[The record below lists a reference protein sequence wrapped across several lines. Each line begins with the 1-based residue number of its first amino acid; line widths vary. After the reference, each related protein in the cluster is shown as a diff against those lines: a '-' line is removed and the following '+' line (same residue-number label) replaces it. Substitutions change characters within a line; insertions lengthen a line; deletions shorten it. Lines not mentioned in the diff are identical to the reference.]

1 MVKHKIVRVFSVIAL
16 VVGAGL
22 ISSAGVFAESKNIV
36 DGNRVDM
43 SALVATVIV
52 MALATAV
59 MEIVLWK
66 RKRIHKQN
74 ESI

>member
-22 ISSAGVFAESKNIV
+22 MSSVGVFAGSKNIV
-36 DGNRVDM
+36 DGNRVDT